1 MTMNGLPE
9 RQHRRFSPSQSE
21 RFLGCYGST
30 NLLDRTPVRPS
41 SPYAIEGTKA
51 HEVLEAALR
60 NGVRRAKEAHE
71 DYSSLCM
78 EDLNTFNNQF
88 YYSIQVA
95 LNHVYDILD
104 QYQDAVLFIETYVDP
119 PLPAAP
125 GEAGGYCDVA
135 IYVPS
140 IRVLY
145 VIDYK
150 HGAGVTKAAKGNT
163 QAMQYGAGFL
173 FEDNARANPNDVD
186 TVILTIMQPRA
197 FHEDGM
203 IREYEVTPADLY
215 QYTLRLNDG
224 VLENLKPNAPL
235 RPGTDQCRFCD
246 ADTTCPAREA
256 SALSAVSDTFKQ
268 IQQVTSSSLPI
279 PLSMDIDRLALIRMH
294 APMLR
299 KWLTSV
305 DNHCEELARTGH
317 AVPGAKLVEAQA
329 KRTWFGTEEEVAL
342 KLSALAGVPLE
353 DVKTTRIMN
362 IGSAEKLVVEEFK
375 KRAGRGRKKAA
386 AEAGKTALAFLTLK
400 KSSGNLSLVDEDD
413 TRPAVNRAQSNFAQI
428 SGAIAAPKM

>member
-1 MTMNGLPE
+1 MNGHSE

-41 SPYAIEGTKA
+41 SPYAVEGTKG
-51 HEVLEAALR
+51 HEVLEVALR
-60 NGVRRAKEAHE
+60 NGIRRAKEAHE

-78 EDLNTFNNQF
+78 EELNTFNNQF
-88 YYSIQVA
+88 YYSIQVS
-95 LNHVYDILD
+95 LNYIYDILD
-104 QYQDAVLFIETYVDP
+104 KYPDAVMYIETFVDP

-125 GEAGGYCDVA
+125 GEAGGYCDAA
-135 IYVPS
+135 IHIPS
-140 IRVLY
+140 IRTLY

-150 HGAGVTKAAKGNT
+150 HGAGVSKAAKGNT
-163 QAMQYGAGFL
+163 QAMQYGSGFL
-173 FEDNARANPNDVD
+173 FEDNARVQPNDID
-186 TVILTIMQPRA
+186 TVVLTIMQPRA

-203 IREYEVTPADLY
+203 IREYEVSPADLY
-215 QYTLRLNDG
+215 EYTLRLNDG
-224 VLENLKPNAPL
+224 VTENLKPDAPL

-256 SALSAVSDTFKQ
+256 AALAAVGTTFRQ
-268 IQQVTSSSLPI
+268 IQQVNSSVLPL
-279 PLSMDIDRLALIRMH
+279 PPTMDIDRLALIRMH

-305 DNHCEELARTGH
+305 DSHCEELARTGYSV
-317 AVPGAKLVEAQA
+317 AGAKLVEAQA
-329 KRTWFGTEEEVAL
+329 KRTWFGTEEEVAA

-353 DVKTTRIMN
+353 DVKTTRLMN
-362 IGSAEKLVVEEFK
+362 ITSAEKLVVEEFK

-413 TRPAVNRAQSNFAQI
+413 PRPAVNRAQSNFAQI
-428 SGAIAAPKM
+428 SGAIAAPKV